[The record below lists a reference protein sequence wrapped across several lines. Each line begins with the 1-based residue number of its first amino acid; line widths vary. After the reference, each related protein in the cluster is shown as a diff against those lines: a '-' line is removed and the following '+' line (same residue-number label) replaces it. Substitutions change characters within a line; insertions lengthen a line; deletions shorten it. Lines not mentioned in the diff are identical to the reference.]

1 MASLVAISI
10 MVMMTIF
17 KSGKTIDYYDESAK
31 QTAHESLDKHVTMY
45 LIYTHY
51 EICYIHQSVIY
62 YIHLPSLRFNH
73 GF

>member
-45 LIYTHY
+45 LIYTLQRSATSISY
-51 EICYIHQSVIY
+51 LLYSFTIFKVQ
-62 YIHLPSLRFNH
+62 
-73 GF
+73 